1 MTYSHPC
8 PVQELI
14 VGSLSPHD
22 FEKNQYCINYSHMYM
37 YTAVKMAF
45 LKNLT
50 LESTDF
56 WQVDISI

>member
-1 MTYSHPC
+1 MYDLQSSMPRAGANC
-8 PVQELI
+8 RL
-14 VGSLSPHD
+14 SLPHD
-22 FEKNQYCINYSHMYM
+22 FEKNQYCINNYSHMYT

-56 WQVDISI
+56 